1 MEKLNALTLAL
12 RQNAQGEADLGGLN
26 EDYARAENMRNTSNA
41 KVNQYGTVSPFAV
54 MADVINQSRGRKDMR
69 EIAPQRTAARSS
81 VANNANAFKLYQAQQ
96 AEAQNKQAQ
105 ANFETTNT
113 NALTRATTK
122 ASELKAREAVTDA
135 RYDTEQSGRVTGAT
149 NYTDDITGEKL
160 KVYRLKNGSLVD
172 SENIPINSLKGFSED
187 AQKTQAVTEDPL
199 VKVGAP
205 DLVSQIL
212 DSDFLEQA
220 TGALDV
226 KRQLGRFGYG
236 TPNSPEGEGENIQA
250 LQSKMSDVGIDS
262 VKTNLEGLGI
272 NPTDRDLAVAFSS
285 IPDADTQPLAWAIW
299 TRDQYLP
306 MLQKAGAEAVAN
318 GTASSQVIDQYV
330 AQVTDSLNGALAK
343 YGDKPEGSEGTI
355 MIDANGNRAL
365 VDSQGNVIKEL

>member
-69 EIAPQRTAARSS
+69 EIAPQRTAARTA
-81 VANNANAFKLYQAQQ
+81 VANNANALPLYRAQQ
-96 AEAQNKQAQ
+96 MEQQNKQAQ
-105 ANFETTNT
+105 DNFKTTNA
-113 NALTRATTK
+113 NRLTQSTTK
-122 ASELKAREAVTDA
+122 ANELKAREAVTDA

-149 NYTDDITGEKL
+149 NYTNDITGEKV
-160 KVYRLKNGSLVD
+160 KVYRQKNGSLVD
-172 SENIPINSLKGFSED
+172 SEGTPVTSLKNFSED

-330 AQVTDSLNGALAK
+330 SQVTDSLNGALAK
-343 YGDKPEGSEGTI
+343 YGDKPKGSEGNI

>member
-149 NYTDDITGEKL
+149 NYTDDITGEKV

-172 SENIPINSLKGFSED
+172 SEGTPVNSLKNFSED

>member
-81 VANNANAFKLYQAQQ
+81 VANNANALPLYRAQQ
-96 AEAQNKQAQ
+96 MEQQNKQAQ
-105 ANFETTNT
+105 DNFETTNA
-113 NALTRATTK
+113 NRLTQATTK

-149 NYTDDITGEKL
+149 NYTNDITGEKV
-160 KVYRLKNGSLVD
+160 KVYRQKNGSLVD
-172 SENIPINSLKGFSED
+172 SEGTPVTSLKNFSED

-205 DLVSQIL
+205 DILSQIL
-212 DSDFLEQA
+212 DSEFLEQA

-250 LQSKMSDVGIDS
+250 LQSKMSDIGIDS

>member
-1 MEKLNALTLAL
+1 
-12 RQNAQGEADLGGLN
+12 
-26 EDYARAENMRNTSNA
+26 
-41 KVNQYGTVSPFAV
+41 
-54 MADVINQSRGRKDMR
+54 
-69 EIAPQRTAARSS
+69 
-81 VANNANAFKLYQAQQ
+81 
-96 AEAQNKQAQ
+96 
-105 ANFETTNT
+105 
-113 NALTRATTK
+113 
-122 ASELKAREAVTDA
+122 
-135 RYDTEQSGRVTGAT
+135 
-149 NYTDDITGEKL
+149 
-160 KVYRLKNGSLVD
+160 
-172 SENIPINSLKGFSED
+172 
-187 AQKTQAVTEDPL
+187 
-199 VKVGAP
+199 
-205 DLVSQIL
+205 
-212 DSDFLEQA
+212 
-220 TGALDV
+220 
-226 KRQLGRFGYG
+226 
-236 TPNSPEGEGENIQA
+236 
-250 LQSKMSDVGIDS
+250 MSDVGIDS